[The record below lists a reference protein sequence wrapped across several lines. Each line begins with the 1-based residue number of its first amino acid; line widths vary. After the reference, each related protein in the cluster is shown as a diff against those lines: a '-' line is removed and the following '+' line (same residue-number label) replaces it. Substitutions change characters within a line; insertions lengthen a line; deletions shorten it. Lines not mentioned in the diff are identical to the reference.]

1 MMNFLMTKRS
11 TTLPFALFATVLLLI
26 AASAAQANENPS
38 VSDSKCI
45 KCHSRALNKSLEDGG
60 QLSLQVTAAH
70 FEQSV
75 HANIGCTGC
84 HRDIAKVKHPKQK
97 KVIASARDYSA
108 AQNENCR
115 RCHAGKFKAY
125 EGSIHSSLAAAGNA
139 DAPLC
144 SDCHSA
150 HAIQTMTV
158 YEPVTGEP
166 CKGCHENI
174 YQAYAGSVHGV
185 ARSNGNVIRASH
197 IQAPICADCH
207 SAHEVNA
214 VAATG
219 HLKTA
224 CLDCHEG
231 AKLAHEQ
238 WLPNAGMHLD
248 SVSCA
253 ACHAPMA
260 ERRIDLQLYD
270 ELAGMPVGGNGDHA
284 EVANRLA
291 EIDAGGDALDPLELW
306 KLVRLGSREG
316 HATNVTLRGRMEV
329 TTGVD
334 AHRIAP
340 RLDAVRSC
348 ESCHQSGSEAFQQVT
363 VSISGPDGRKQRVE
377 ADSDVLSSAI
387 SVDSIRGFYAPGGT
401 RIRLL
406 DGLLVLAIV
415 GGLAVPAGH
424 IALGKFLRSRREKE
438 K

>member
-1 MMNFLMTKRS
+1 MKNFLMTSRRTS
-11 TTLPFALFATVLLLI
+11 LPIALIAFVLLLI
-26 AASAAQANENPS
+26 AAAAAQATES
-38 VSDSKCI
+38 TSAGDSKCI
-45 KCHSRALNKSLEDGG
+45 KCHSRALKKSLEDGEK
-60 QLSLQVTAAH
+60 LSLQVAAAH

-75 HANIGCTGC
+75 HADIGCTGC
-84 HRDIAKVKHPKQK
+84 HRDIGNRKHPAK
-97 KVIASARDYSA
+97 KIQIASARDYSV

-115 RCHAGKFKAY
+115 RCHAGKFRAY
-125 EGSIHSSLAAAGNA
+125 EGSIHSSLAAGGNVN
-139 DAPLC
+139 APLC

-150 HAIQTMTV
+150 HAVQPMAV

-174 YQAYAGSVHGV
+174 YQAYADSVHGV
-185 ARSNGNVIRASH
+185 ARSSGNVIRASH

-207 SAHEVNA
+207 SAHEVDA

-224 CLDCHEG
+224 CMDCHDG
-231 AKLAHEQ
+231 AGLAHEQ

-248 SVSCA
+248 AISCA

-270 ELAGMPVGGNGDHA
+270 ELAGMPVSDNGDHA
-284 EVANRLA
+284 AVAARLA
-291 EIDAGGDALDPLELW
+291 EIDEGGDGLDPLELW
-306 KLVRLGSREG
+306 KLVRLGSQDG
-316 HATNVTLRGRMEV
+316 QATDVTLRGRMEV

-340 RLDAVRSC
+340 RLEAVRSC
-348 ESCHQSGSEAFQQVT
+348 ESCHQHGSPAFEQVT

-377 ADSDVLSSAI
+377 ADSEVLSSAI

-406 DGLLVLAIV
+406 DGLLVLAIA
-415 GGLAVPAGH
+415 GGLAIPAGH
-424 IALGKFLRSRREKE
+424 IALGKFLRGMRDKE